1 MIKDYLIV
9 AYLAAIAAWP
19 VTLTLIALSAGAAL
33 YTRRWVL
40 GVVLVVLFMLVAVAA
55 WQFERYM

>member
-9 AYLAAIAAWP
+9 AYLTAIAGWP
-19 VTLTLIALSAGAAL
+19 VTLTLLGLSAGGAL
-33 YTRRWVL
+33 CLRRRVL
-40 GVVLVVLFMLVAVAA
+40 GVVLIVLCMLVAIAA